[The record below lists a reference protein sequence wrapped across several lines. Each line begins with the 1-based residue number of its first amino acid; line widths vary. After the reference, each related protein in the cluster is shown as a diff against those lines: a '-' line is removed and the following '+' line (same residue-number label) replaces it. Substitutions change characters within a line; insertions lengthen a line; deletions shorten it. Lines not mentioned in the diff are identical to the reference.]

1 MKNIQSFI
9 VNVGVPK
16 TLEHLFFHV
25 YDYEGYVIDRL
36 FDNNFESW
44 TAPNWAKADDVVFFM
59 HVKTG
64 GQQLKKLA
72 KQLQQNRDS
81 YSQEEYDDAM
91 SFLQRGLDLHSRY
104 GGKIFAAARVTG
116 TPYYYAENDDDE
128 DSESLLYWKS
138 RIYADME
145 DLYLLENPVDIS
157 EFRVF
162 LQIRPQA
169 TITPVF
175 GGKFDMLRDLIM
187 SHGNNIPDY
196 IRDAKAVPV
205 PLADIN
211 PENWLKL
218 CCDYR
223 HRFTLESQF
232 REFYVDYFLRAISD
246 DGQLFS
252 ECRVKKTGKK
262 PSFADNV
269 IMLAGVY
276 IPVEVKLNLK
286 SEPGLFEQLGRYCEA
301 DAVFSGHGSK
311 SAFSRVYSE
320 NVLVIDT
327 EGVYLYDDRAKKLE
341 LVRELSAVRGIE
353 DISCVR
359 TELVSSLNA

>member
-1 MKNIQSFI
+1 MWVF
-9 VNVGVPK
+9 PK

-36 FDNNFESW
+36 LEDDFTSW
-44 TAPNWAKADDVVFFM
+44 TAPNLAKPDDVVFI

-64 GQQLKKLA
+64 GQQLKSLT
-72 KQLQQNRDS
+72 KQLRDNKDS

-91 SFLQRGLDLHSRY
+91 SFLQRGLDTHSRY
-104 GGKIFAAARVTG
+104 GGKILAAARVTG
-116 TPYYYAENDDDE
+116 TPYYDDE

-157 EFRVF
+157 EFRGF

-175 GGKFDMLRDLIM
+175 GGKFDMLRDLIT

-211 PENWLKL
+211 AENWLKL
-218 CCDYR
+218 CCNYR
-223 HRFTLESQF
+223 HRFILEGQF
-232 REFYVDYFLRAISD
+232 RELYVDYFLRAISD
-246 DGQLFS
+246 DDS
-252 ECRVKKTGKK
+252 SSV
-262 PSFADNV
+262 N
-269 IMLAGVY
+269 AG
-276 IPVEVKLNLK
+276 
-286 SEPGLFEQLGRYCEA
+286 S
-301 DAVFSGHGSK
+301 
-311 SAFSRVYSE
+311 
-320 NVLVIDT
+320 
-327 EGVYLYDDRAKKLE
+327 
-341 LVRELSAVRGIE
+341 VRPTRNHLLWTTS
-353 DISCVR
+353 
-359 TELVSSLNA
+359 

>member
-25 YDYEGYVIDRL
+25 YEYDGYVIDYL
-36 FDNNFESW
+36 LDDDFDSW
-44 TAPNWAKADDVVFFM
+44 TAPNWAKPDDVVFFM

-64 GQQLKKLA
+64 RQQLKSLA
-72 KQLQQNRDS
+72 KQLRANRDS

-91 SFLQRGLDLHSRY
+91 SFLQRGLDIHSKY
-104 GGKIFAAARVTG
+104 GGKILATARVTG
-116 TPYYYAENDDDE
+116 TPYYYEDE
-128 DSESLLYWKS
+128 DDSESRLYWKS

-145 DLYLLENPVDIS
+145 ELYLLENPVDIS
-157 EFRVF
+157 EFRGF

-169 TITPVF
+169 TITEVC
-175 GGKFDMLRDLIM
+175 GSRFDMLRDLIIAR
-187 SHGNNIPDY
+187 GNNIPDY
-196 IRDAKAVPV
+196 LREALAVPI

-211 PENWLKL
+211 ADNWLEL
-218 CCDYR
+218 CYDYR
-223 HRFTLESQF
+223 RRFTLESQF
-232 REFYVDYFLRAISD
+232 REFYVDNFLRVLSD

-252 ECRVKKTGKK
+252 ECRVKKANHK

-276 IPVEVKLNLK
+276 IPVEVKLNVN
-286 SEPGLFEQLGRYCEA
+286 SEAGLMEQLGRYCNA
-301 DAVFSGHGSK
+301 DGVFSGHGSK
-311 SAFSRVYSE
+311 IAFSGVYSN

-327 EGVYLYDDRAKKLE
+327 EGVYLYDDERKDL
-341 LVRELSAVRGIE
+341 LLIRELSAVRERE
-353 DISCVR
+353 DIFCVR
-359 TELVSSLNA
+359 TELLRLLKA